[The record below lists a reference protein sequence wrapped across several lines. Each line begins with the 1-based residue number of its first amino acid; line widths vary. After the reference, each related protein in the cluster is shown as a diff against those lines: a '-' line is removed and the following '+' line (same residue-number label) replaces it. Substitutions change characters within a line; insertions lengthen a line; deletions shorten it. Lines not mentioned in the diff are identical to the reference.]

1 MNNKDLNKHIDKLG
15 GSLSNSNTIK
25 ISNLDSML
33 ESESTNSDTSA
44 YTSSILDLFYSSDS
58 DSSYDSEG
66 GKGKSKGK
74 KSSKKSKK
82 NKNKKNKKN
91 KRRNSNSDSDSD
103 SLLDHISSSD
113 GRSNTMSKLN
123 VQQTQPQPGLAN
135 LANLSSLGSVGSFLQ
150 QPTMNSMING
160 QIPYA
165 NSAQNLIQQIPNMMT
180 PVQGIASAL
189 PQMINSQMPNMM
201 TTAQGI
207 ASALPQMTNPQ
218 MPNIMTSA
226 QGIASALP
234 QMTNPQMLSML
245 SPLAG
250 LLGPQPPSQPQFQ
263 PQQNPYTVPQTIQI
277 TPQQMQILAPLL
289 AQLIANPYLKLSG
302 GKIDVDLKEV
312 DNEIE
317 LLQKKLNL

>member
-189 PQMINSQMPNMM
+189 PQM
-201 TTAQGI
+201 
-207 ASALPQMTNPQ
+207 TNPQ